1 MTITQLDSFDLA
13 HVLGGTNKPAQPPRP
28 QPAPD
33 DLAHQAGI
41 DDITKNI
48 RPPKTRR

>member
-1 MTITQLDSFDLA
+1 MTITQLDNFDLA
-13 HVLGGTNKPAQPPRP
+13 KVVGGTNRPATPPRQLP
-28 QPAPD
+28 PD

-41 DDITKNI
+41 EDITKNI

>member
-13 HVLGGTNKPAQPPRP
+13 KVVGGTNRPTTPPRQLP
-28 QPAPD
+28 LED
-33 DLAHQAGI
+33 DLAGQAGI
-41 DDITKNI
+41 EDITKNI

>member
-1 MTITQLDSFDLA
+1 VTITQLDSFDLA
-13 HVLGGTNKPAQPPRP
+13 KVLGGTNKPAPRP

-33 DLAHQAGI
+33 DLAHQAGV